1 MIAGVSQI
9 SWFFLFAFAF
19 HGLMAISIL
28 IFKNKTLQSA
38 NLLLGINLLGIS
50 MVAIVITVVE
60 SGLILEVPHF
70 YRLPSP
76 LYYLMF
82 PAAWL
87 YVKLIITDRTRL
99 EKTDYLH
106 FMPAFIHLIEMIPF
120 YLKSADEKLIEI
132 NDAINQHIDIYAHRE
147 GWLPPFAHNMIRGLM
162 AIIYAFAMW
171 RLIRKSNLYKHATS
185 SITANTTE
193 WLKTFTFINVLIG
206 VGVVLFLTLVF
217 IPADIRSLGLTIVFL
232 ISLTISNTY
241 LFFRPEILYGLPQP
255 ASAQLAAKINDPGK
269 PEALVNNIEQVDNIE
284 QVAIPSFIYEYK
296 NPIHEYLITSQRY
309 LEPEFN
315 LQDLSRDTEI
325 PKHHLQLLIHKAEGK
340 KFGEFIN
347 EYRIEHLKK
356 QIETGGM
363 KSKTLEGLAAE
374 SGFSSKA
381 TFIRSV
387 KKLTG
392 KTPKEYF
399 ISG

>member
-28 IFKNKTLQSA
+28 IFKNKTLQVA

-60 SGLILEVPHF
+60 TGLILEVPHF

-87 YVKLIITDRTRL
+87 YVKLIITDRMRL

-106 FMPAFIHLIEMIPF
+106 FLPALIHLIEMIPF

-132 NDAINQHIDIYAHRE
+132 NEVVNQHIDIYAHRE
-147 GWLPPFAHNMIRGLM
+147 GWLPPFAHNMLRGLM

-171 RLIRKSNLYKHATS
+171 RLIRKSNSYMNTTS
-185 SITANTTE
+185 SFTAKTME
-193 WLKTFTFINVLIG
+193 WLKTFTFINALIG

-217 IPADIRSLGLTIVFL
+217 IPADTRSMGLTIVFL

-255 ASAQLAAKINDPGK
+255 ASAQLAAINTGK
-269 PEALVNNIEQVDNIE
+269 AEALLNNIEQVDNIE

-296 NPIHEYLITSQRY
+296 NHIHEYLITSQRY

-315 LQDLSRDTEI
+315 LQDLSRDTGI

-347 EYRIEHLKK
+347 KYRIEHLKK
-356 QIETGGM
+356 QIENGGM

-399 ISG
+399 NSG

>member
-1 MIAGVSQI
+1 MITGVSQI
-9 SWFFLFAFAF
+9 SWFFLFAFAL
-19 HGLMAISIL
+19 HGIIAISIL
-28 IFKNKTLQSA
+28 IFKNKTLRLA

-50 MVAIVITVVE
+50 MVAIVITLVE
-60 SGLILEVPHF
+60 TGLILEVPHF

-106 FMPAFIHLIEMIPF
+106 FLPALIHLVEMTPF
-120 YLKSADEKLIEI
+120 YLKSADEKLI
-132 NDAINQHIDIYAHRE
+132 AINEAVTHHIDIYAHHE
-147 GWLPPFAHNMIRGLM
+147 GWLPPFVHNMVRGLI

-171 RLIRKSNLYKHATS
+171 RLLKKADSYKHTTS
-185 SITANTTE
+185 SFTINTIQ
-193 WLKTFTFINVLIG
+193 WLKTFTLINAWIG
-206 VGVVLFLTLVF
+206 AAVVLFLTLVF
-217 IPADIRSLGLTIVFL
+217 IPADIRAVGLTLVFL
-232 ISLTISNTY
+232 ISLTISNIY

-255 ASAQLAAKINDPGK
+255 AAAISDAKIKDPVK
-269 PEALVNNIEQVDNIE
+269 PDVLVNNAEQAE
-284 QVAIPSFIYEYK
+284 IPSFIYQYK
-296 NPIHEYLITSQRY
+296 NQIHEYLVTSQRY
-309 LEPEFN
+309 LETEFN
-315 LQDLSRDTEI
+315 LQDLSRDTGI
-325 PKHHLQLLIHKAEGK
+325 PKHHLQLLIHKAKGK

-347 EYRIEHLKK
+347 EYRIEHLRV
-356 QIETGGM
+356 QIENGGM

-399 ISG
+399 TTGKNIK

>member
-28 IFKNKTLQSA
+28 IFKNKTLQLA

-106 FMPAFIHLIEMIPF
+106 FLPAFIHLIEMIPF

-132 NDAINQHIDIYAHRE
+132 NEAINQHIDIYAHRE

-171 RLIRKSNLYKHATS
+171 RLIRKSNLYKLTTS
-185 SITANTTE
+185 SITVNTIA
-193 WLKTFTFINVLIG
+193 WLKTFTFINALIG
-206 VGVVLFLTLVF
+206 VGVILFLTLVF
-217 IPADIRSLGLTIVFL
+217 IPADIRSMGLTVVFL

-255 ASAQLAAKINDPGK
+255 ASVQLDTGK
-269 PEALVNNIEQVDNIE
+269 PEFIVNNIEQVDNIE

-296 NPIHEYLITSQRY
+296 NPIHEYLIKSQRY

-315 LQDLSRDTEI
+315 LQDLSRDTGI

-356 QIETGGM
+356 QIENGGM

>member
-1 MIAGVSQI
+1 MTPGVSQI
-9 SWFFLFAFAF
+9 SWFFLFAFALN
-19 HGLMAISIL
+19 GLIAISIL
-28 IFKNKTLQSA
+28 IFKNKTLRLA

-50 MVAIVITVVE
+50 MIAIVITMVE
-60 SGLILEVPHF
+60 TGLILKVPHF

-106 FMPAFIHLIEMIPF
+106 FLPALIHLVEMTPF
-120 YLKSADEKLIEI
+120 YLKSADEKLI
-132 NDAINQHIDIYAHRE
+132 AINEAVTHHIDIYAHHE
-147 GWLPPFAHNMIRGLM
+147 GWLPPYVHNLVRGII

-171 RLIRKSNLYKHATS
+171 RLLKKVNSNKHA
-185 SITANTTE
+185 ANNFTINTIQ
-193 WLKTFTFINVLIG
+193 WLKTFTLINAWIG
-206 VGVVLFLTLVF
+206 AATVLFLTLVF
-217 IPADIRSLGLTIVFL
+217 IPADIRSVGLTLVFL
-232 ISLTISNTY
+232 ISLTISNIY

-255 ASAQLAAKINDPGK
+255 AATISDAKIKDPGK
-269 PEALVNNIEQVDNIE
+269 PDDFLNTTEQAE
-284 QVAIPSFIYEYK
+284 IPSFIFQYK
-296 NPIHEYLITSQRY
+296 NQIHEYLVSSLRF

-315 LQDLSRDTEI
+315 LQDLSRDTGI

-347 EYRIEHLKK
+347 EYRIEHLRV
-356 QIETGGM
+356 QIENGGI

-387 KKLTG
+387 KRLTG

-399 ISG
+399 IPGKLSNK